1 MQKFRYVDALRG
13 LAICLVILVHTY
25 GAGQNGL
32 PALLQPILEQ
42 GARGVQLFFVASA
55 FTLFHSF
62 DHRQAQEKSTVP
74 FFIRRFFRIAPMYY
88 LGIVYF
94 LWQDGWG
101 DRYWLGQQD
110 AITAGNVL
118 ANVFFVHWLNPYWIT
133 SLVPGGWSITVE
145 MTFYLFMP
153 LLFGAIRSLD
163 GAARALGVSLLLCL
177 GLHVLLTRVPLIP
190 DAFIWQYYLFL
201 YFPAQLPVFLMGI
214 MGYFIIAKGDYR
226 LRPGTL
232 LMLGAAGPL
241 VIAHYR
247 YAYVLWFAAF
257 FTVLLIALA
266 RRPYKV
272 LVNQVTVFIGKVSYS
287 AYLVHFA
294 VLHWLQKW
302 GVIDLLPTNRQLGAV
317 LNLGLKYA
325 VVLGATLSISYFFY
339 LVVELPAQRLG
350 KRLLA
355 AGSR

>member
-1 MQKFRYVDALRG
+1 MQKFRYVHALRG

-32 PALLQPILEQ
+32 PAFLRPILEQ

-55 FTLFHSF
+55 FTLFYSF
-62 DHRQAQEKSTVP
+62 DQRKAREKSTVP
-74 FFIRRFFRIAPMYY
+74 FFVRRFFRIAPMYY
-88 LGIVYF
+88 LGIAYF

-110 AITAGNVL
+110 SITAGNVL

-145 MTFYLFMP
+145 MTFYLCVP
-153 LLFGAIRSLD
+153 LLFGFIRSLD
-163 GAARALGVSLLLCL
+163 RAASALCVSLLLCF
-177 GLHVLLTRVPLIP
+177 GLHVLLTRVPLIS
-190 DAFIWQYYLFL
+190 DRFIWEYYLFL

-214 MGYFIIAKGDYR
+214 MGFFIVIRHDYR

-232 LMLGAAGPL
+232 LLLGVTVPL
-241 VIAHYR
+241 VITYYQ

-257 FTVLLIALA
+257 FTVLLIVLA
-266 RRPYKV
+266 RHPYKV
-272 LVNQVTVFIGKVSYS
+272 LVNRVTELIGEVSYS

-294 VLHWLQKW
+294 VLHWMQKW
-302 GVIDLLPTNRQLGAV
+302 GVLDLLPTNRQLLAV
-317 LNLGLKYA
+317 LNLGLKYTL
-325 VVLGATLSISYFFY
+325 VLGATLGISYIFHQ
-339 LVVELPAQRLG
+339 VVELPAQRFG